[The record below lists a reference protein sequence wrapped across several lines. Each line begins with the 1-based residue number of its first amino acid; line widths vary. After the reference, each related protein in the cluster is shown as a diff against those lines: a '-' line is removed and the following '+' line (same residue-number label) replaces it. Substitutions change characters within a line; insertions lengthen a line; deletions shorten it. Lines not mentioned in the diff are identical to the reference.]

1 MVNYFDR
8 LHIEKV
14 FGNFKV
20 VEISKSHFSGNAIWA
35 MECLICHN
43 IVHILP
49 RNIFMGYEIECG
61 CGNSYRYEGEAKVIN
76 EDIQLKN
83 NFNNNENNDGWT
95 FTNKDRQRLR
105 KIRQVLINRCY
116 NEKYTSYHLYGG
128 NGITVSNNWLKSLD
142 NFIDWSIKNGYRPWL
157 NLKRKNKKGNY
168 TEDNCYWGSVDNID
182 NSKIGK
188 DDFVDYLNMGIDID
202 KLIDDINN
210 HVIDIK
216 TAKESMEIL
225 KSIVNGKL
233 IDDKESEKIMKY
245 INKNIQK
252 CYEVINNVQKLIK
265 AYNYATN
272 RKGIYAINNSM
283 NKLNKIIYDLTT
295 IMSSFNN

>member
-1 MVNYFDR
+1 M
-8 LHIEKV
+8 
-14 FGNFKV
+14 
-20 VEISKSHFSGNAIWA
+20 
-35 MECLICHN
+35 
-43 IVHILP
+43 
-49 RNIFMGYEIECG
+49 
-61 CGNSYRYEGEAKVIN
+61 
-76 EDIQLKN
+76 
-83 NFNNNENNDGWT
+83 
-95 FTNKDRQRLR
+95 
-105 KIRQVLINRCY
+105 
-116 NEKYTSYHLYGG
+116 
-128 NGITVSNNWLKSLD
+128 
-142 NFIDWSIKNGYRPWL
+142 
-157 NLKRKNKKGNY
+157 
-168 TEDNCYWGSVDNID
+168 DNID